1 MWIEKLETKE
11 AKVKRGRGKDRV
23 YLFALR
29 TRDLRKLLAK
39 RRHVDTLVKLLLT
52 KHRLVLK

>member
-1 MWIEKLETKE
+1 MKR
-11 AKVKRGRGKDRV
+11 RGRGKDRV
-23 YLFALR
+23 YLFAIR

-39 RRHVDTLVKLLLT
+39 RRHTDTLVKLLLT